1 MGFRGLGLGIE
12 GFRDL
17 GILGPEIWS
26 VGRPDTTSERSHV
39 ELQFVCIVSLDWV
52 GWVWGMMVLS
62 SSGLFLKVFS
72 LGLRPTV
79 ITRNAPKLNV

>member
-12 GFRDL
+12 DLGDL

-52 GWVWGMMVLS
+52 G
-62 SSGLFLKVFS
+62 
-72 LGLRPTV
+72 
-79 ITRNAPKLNV
+79 